1 MTKRKRSLLMSVMT
15 LMLCLALVAGGT
27 YALFTDAVRLTTHLQ
42 AGELDITL
50 KRISLESKV
59 LADDGFLDTK
69 FSEEVVN
76 FTNPTTRN
84 VFDITD
90 ETLIVPMCYY
100 IATMQ
105 IENHSDVA
113 FGYWIEIDL
122 GSRDAEFAKQ
132 LEVVVQASNG
142 DKIVQRLSIE
152 EKMLGS
158 ETKPVAILP
167 IGGSDIFKITVTF
180 VDDRDDKS
188 IVNNDA
194 MNQNV
199 YFDVIVHAVQVTDR
213 PQSN

>member
-1 MTKRKRSLLMSVMT
+1 MSVMT

-90 ETLIVPMCYY
+90 ETLVVPMCYY

>member
-90 ETLIVPMCYY
+90 ETLVVPMCYY